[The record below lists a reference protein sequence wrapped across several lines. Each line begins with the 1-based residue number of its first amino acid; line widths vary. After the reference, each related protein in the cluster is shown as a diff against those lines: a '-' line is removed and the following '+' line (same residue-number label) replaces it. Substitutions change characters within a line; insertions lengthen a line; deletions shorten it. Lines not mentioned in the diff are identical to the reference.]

1 MRLHRRGNII
11 AAGAGK
17 ERRTIIG
24 LNISC
29 PLIEFSVTKRNYVT
43 GVKAC

>member
-1 MRLHRRGNII
+1 M

>member
-1 MRLHRRGNII
+1 M
-11 AAGAGK
+11 AAGAG
-17 ERRTIIG
+17 RARWTIIG

-29 PLIEFSVTKRNYVT
+29 PLIEFSVTKRNYIT